1 MHRIFPAIIAKN
13 QKEFNSIIKNLD
25 DVSKIIHLDFMD
37 GEFVDNKSNA
47 NYLVTNHYYQR
58 GNPLT
63 MKEKLKKEFELFKE
77 FKVDDIPINSIY
89 KIN

>member
-1 MHRIFPAIIAKN
+1 MIFRFGWGKYWNKN
-13 QKEFNSIIKNLD
+13 EFYED
-25 DVSKIIHLDFMD
+25 YPFFTEDA
-37 GEFVDNKSNA
+37 A

-58 GNPLT
+58 GNPLA